1 MSIRTTNAAQRL
13 DMMLAQAERFLA
25 LGLRGEALARA
36 RHLVEHAARE
46 LETQGPEA
54 HPAIELRRSL
64 ALRFVEEHRLDGHPP
79 VTGTP
84 RG

>member
-1 MSIRTTNAAQRL
+1 MSVRTTNAAQRL

-36 RHLVEHAARE
+36 RPLLEHAARA
-46 LETQGPEA
+46 LEATGPEA
-54 HPAIELRRSL
+54 RPAIELRRSL
-64 ALRFVEEHRLDGHPP
+64 ALRFVEEHRLAGQPP
-79 VTGTP
+79 AVGTP